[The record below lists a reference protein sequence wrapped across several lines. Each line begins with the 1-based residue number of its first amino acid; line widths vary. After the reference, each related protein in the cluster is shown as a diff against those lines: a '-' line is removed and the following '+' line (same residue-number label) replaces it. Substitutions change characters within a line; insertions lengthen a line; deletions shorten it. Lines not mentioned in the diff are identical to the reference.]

1 MKRTKKQTEEVLSEF
16 LSTENGLNE
25 VLQMILN
32 ALMYCERA
40 KFLKSAPT
48 NKGNGYRLGKVFGF
62 GAQIELRIPRNR
74 LSNFMPTILALF
86 RDQEQ
91 YLKEVSFMLYGKDL
105 TTRDISEEME
115 TFMALI
121 IVSLPLLAKAFMSKW
136 KHGETDN

>member
-32 ALMYCERA
+32 VLMFCERA
-40 KFLKSAPT
+40 VFLKSASA

-121 IVSLPLLAKAFMSKW
+121 IVSLP
-136 KHGETDN
+136 